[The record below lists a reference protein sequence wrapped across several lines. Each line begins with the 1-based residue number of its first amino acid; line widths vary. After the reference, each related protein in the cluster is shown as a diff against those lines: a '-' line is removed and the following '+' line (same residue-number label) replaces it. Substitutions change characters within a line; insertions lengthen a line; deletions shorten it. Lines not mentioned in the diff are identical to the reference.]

1 MAEAP
6 AELQE
11 RQPMN
16 GNPFLS
22 LASRWQASLKWRIAY
37 AYGALILVLGLVVA
51 GMAYQSVDR
60 VVRGQIDQRVSLM
73 AGDLADVAA
82 GFLSARPPLDLSPV
96 VARQSRFDGVAY
108 VFIEDRKGDVPVH
121 SLKSF
126 PLDLLEPLSSQQ
138 RRQTHHVTRKYQG
151 KAVVETRAPIL
162 NGQLGTVHVGIWR
175 DAVDAQAKRAAL
187 PVVGLIAAAVGAGLA
202 LVFLIA
208 HRIMHPIRRL
218 TQVAGKIST
227 GEFETPLVAG
237 SDDEIGEVARP
248 LERMRAS
255 LKAAIRRIGRT
266 QEKETQA
273 AL

>member
-82 GFLSARPPLDLSPV
+82 GFFSPPAPPGPSPLLPRPSPLDR
-96 VARQSRFDGVAY
+96 VA
-108 VFIEDRKGDVPVH
+108 
-121 SLKSF
+121 
-126 PLDLLEPLSSQQ
+126 
-138 RRQTHHVTRKYQG
+138 HV
-151 KAVVETRAPIL
+151 
-162 NGQLGTVHVGIWR
+162 
-175 DAVDAQAKRAAL
+175 
-187 PVVGLIAAAVGAGLA
+187 
-202 LVFLIA
+202 
-208 HRIMHPIRRL
+208 
-218 TQVAGKIST
+218 
-227 GEFETPLVAG
+227 
-237 SDDEIGEVARP
+237 
-248 LERMRAS
+248 
-255 LKAAIRRIGRT
+255 
-266 QEKETQA
+266 
-273 AL
+273 